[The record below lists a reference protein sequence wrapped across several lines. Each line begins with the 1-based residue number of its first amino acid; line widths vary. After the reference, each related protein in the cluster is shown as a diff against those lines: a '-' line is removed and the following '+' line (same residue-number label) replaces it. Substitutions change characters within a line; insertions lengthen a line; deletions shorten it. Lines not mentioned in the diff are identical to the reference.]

1 MRSLIIIVS
10 SRVVQLIT
18 TAVLNVL
25 EVVVVDSPLQPLY
38 SIVQGLSYA
47 SVNKV
52 VKDCFVMLLRSFVKM
67 ALELVI
73 FNYKIQKKWSLKNM
87 FENNFLM

>member
-25 EVVVVDSPLQPLY
+25 EVVVVDFPLQPLY

-47 SVNKV
+47 SVNIV
-52 VKDCFVMLLRSFVKM
+52 VKDCFVMLLRSLVKM
-67 ALELVI
+67 ALELGI
-73 FNYKIQKKWSLKNM
+73 FNYKIQKKWSLKICLKII
-87 FENNFLM
+87 F

>member
-25 EVVVVDSPLQPLY
+25 EVDSPLQSLY

-52 VKDCFVMLLRSFVKM
+52 VKDCFVMLLRSLVKM
-67 ALELVI
+67 ALELGI

-87 FENNFLM
+87 FENIFLM